1 MTLGEA
7 REKEAELRE
16 GFNPFEADAPWD
28 DAHSEQEEKLE
39 REALLKKK
47 ERVEDKKGGQ
57 RSAHE
62 KGRPVPAQ
70 AQNASRQQSA
80 RNLLGGVPG
89 GALGGA
95 TGTGFDGFE
104 LGGAQKAISKPRLD
118 APLPG
123 GVPIAP
129 RPRNASGALHVLNNA
144 KDPGVYFREEGNEDG
159 RAPEE
164 SEDPEL
170 AAAVEECIRLLFGVR
185 GILRIG
191 PGENDK
197 GEPIIVIVPHRG
209 FSESSMRAIPQ
220 RVHRYPTLVA
230 IPYDLL
236 PLRRDPI

>member
-16 GFNPFEADAPWD
+16 GFRPFEGDAPWD
-28 DAHSEQEEKLE
+28 DAHSEKEEKLA
-39 REALLKKK
+39 REALLASK
-47 ERVEDKKGGQ
+47 ERVEGKKGGQ
-57 RSAHE
+57 KSAQQ
-62 KGRPVPAQ
+62 KGKPLPTQ

-80 RNLLGGVPG
+80 RNLAGT
-89 GALGGA
+89 LGGA
-95 TGTGFDGFE
+95 VASGFDGFE
-104 LGGAQKAISKPRLD
+104 LGGTQRAVSKPRLD

-129 RPRNASGALHVLNNA
+129 SPRARNTSGALHVLNSA
-144 KDPGVYFREEGNEDG
+144 RDPGVYFREEGNEDG
-159 RAPEE
+159 RSPEE

-191 PGENDK
+191 PGEDDQ
-197 GEPIIVIVPHRG
+197 GEAIIVIVPHRG

-236 PLRRDPI
+236 PLRRDPL